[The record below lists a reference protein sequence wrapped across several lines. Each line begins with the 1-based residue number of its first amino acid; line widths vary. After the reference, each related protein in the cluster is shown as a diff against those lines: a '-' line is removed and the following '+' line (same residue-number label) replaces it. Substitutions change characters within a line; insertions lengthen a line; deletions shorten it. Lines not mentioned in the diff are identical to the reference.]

1 MGRHLITL
9 ALACLLAA
17 CGGQAT
23 APPAPTAPTVINAS
37 PTASSTATPT
47 AIATPKPAPTPTA
60 APVRS
65 TPRPTLP
72 PTPRPTAPPP
82 VMTASISAVD
92 FGFRPA
98 TVTVR
103 AGTRITFTNRG
114 AATHT
119 FTANAGLFNSGDV
132 ASGQSYSFTFM
143 AAGTY
148 VYHCQI
154 HPMMT
159 GTVTVTR

>member
-1 MGRHLITL
+1 MGRYPITL

-23 APPAPTAPTVINAS
+23 AQPAPTAPAVIDAS
-37 PTASSTATPT
+37 PTATPSATTTPT
-47 AIATPKPAPTPTA
+47 PAPTATPTA
-60 APVRS
+60 APVVS
-65 TPRPTLP
+65 TPRQTLA
-72 PTPRPTAPPP
+72 PTPRPTAPP
-82 VMTASISAVD
+82 VMVAAVSAVD

-98 TVTVR
+98 TLTVR
-103 AGTRITFTNRG
+103 VGTRVTFTNRG

-132 ASGQSYSFTFM
+132 ASGQSYTFSFM
-143 AAGTY
+143 AAGSFA
-148 VYHCQI
+148 YHCQI